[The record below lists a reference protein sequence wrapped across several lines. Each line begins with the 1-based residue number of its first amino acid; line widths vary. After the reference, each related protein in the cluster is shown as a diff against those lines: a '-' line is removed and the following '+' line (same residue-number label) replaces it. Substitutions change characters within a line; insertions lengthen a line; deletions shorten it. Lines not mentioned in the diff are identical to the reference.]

1 MATREALLART
12 FVETADTLVQDFDVV
27 EFLTTLTTRCVDL
40 FDATEAGIMLADRF
54 GGLQVAASSSRTMG
68 HLELF
73 ELQHDEG
80 PCVDCYRDARFVASV
95 DLNDDLS
102 RWPRFAPEAL
112 SVGMRA
118 AWALPLRLRATTI
131 GSLNL
136 LRNEPGVLSDDDLTA
151 AQALGDVAT
160 IALIQQRAAEDAQ
173 LLNEQLQTALGS
185 RIVIEQA
192 KGVLAEYAGLGMD
205 AAFDHLRQYARSHE
219 RRLSDLARDV
229 ASRDLA
235 LVRAI
240 APRRDGID
248 EPP

>member
-12 FVETADTLVQDFDVV
+12 FVEAADTLVQDFDVV
-27 EFLTTLTTRCVDL
+27 EFLTSLTTRCVEI

-54 GGLQVAASSSRTMG
+54 GGLRVAASSSRTMS

-80 PCVDCYRDARFVASV
+80 PCVECYREARFVASA
-95 DLNDDLS
+95 DLDEDLT
-102 RWPRFAPEAL
+102 RWPRFAPEAMR
-112 SVGMRA
+112 VGMRA
-118 AWALPLRLRATTI
+118 AWALPMRLRDTTI

-136 LRNEPGVLSDDDLTA
+136 LRNRTGVLSDDDRSA
-151 AQALGDVAT
+151 GQALADVAT

-192 KGVLAEYAGLGMD
+192 KGVLAEHAGLTMD
-205 AAFDHLRQYARSHE
+205 LAFDRLRQYARSHN
-219 RRLSDLARDV
+219 RRLSDIARDV
-229 ASRDLA
+229 AGGDAS
-235 LVRAI
+235 LVESIVRQSQ
-240 APRRDGID
+240 RGLS
-248 EPP
+248 